1 MNLKGILLIFISVLI
16 LFLGILMF
24 FKHRK
29 SLINIW
35 YGLVMLSGSLWS
47 FGLFMFMY
55 VDNLN
60 ISIFWARLFYLA
72 AAGIAYSF
80 LNFAIYFPFK
90 DINYNF
96 KYKILTAIPFF
107 IMIYLIFFTQYL
119 IFGIES
125 LEWGNSIILGSGYYF
140 YILYF
145 VVYILSSF
153 IIWSIRYRTST
164 KIDKVRLKYI
174 LISTGIALS
183 FGSFFNLFLPIVTYQ
198 YVWIGPL
205 ALIIMAILIFYAIS
219 RFRLLNIRLI
229 IVRAILHTILVAF
242 VAGFFALSVAFTGYF
257 LEDYAGVSKVLVYF
271 IDGLIIVLF
280 LEPVKRIWAK
290 ITDNIFYKDR
300 IDHQSVLRRLGLII
314 AREIELNNL
323 LNKLVNF
330 LREELK
336 VNIVSSIVLTKK
348 NNIVVSSDN
357 KKVKF
362 DLNEEMI
369 NYLLS
374 HDDIIITDELIKESK
389 EERSHFKLNHI
400 LKELELNNIDLL
412 IPIIKDNKLI
422 SVILLSNKLSGDI
435 YNDGDIDLFKTLKP
449 QIAIAIE
456 KANLYQKLE
465 LLNIDLEGKVE
476 EKTKDLEDVND
487 ALEERNNFLI
497 TIQSIINTTSRTLD
511 LREATQMIANS
522 ISSKLGYVGGIL
534 SFVNEEKGILHAGAL
549 TENERTIP
557 VIKMLKQDPKSFIA
571 TLKEEYNLGTKTVL
585 HGQITFSDK
594 MSDYFSP
601 PVDKEIMNTIQDI
614 LKVKT
619 VVGVPVYSKGKTIG
633 LVHYLFEQERKD
645 ISPLDMELMTTLADQ
660 VGIIS
665 RNLTLYE
672 NLQKTNKQ
680 LQDANVHLRHLD
692 KAKSEFLSIASHQ
705 LRTPIS
711 ALKGYL
717 SMILDGDFGKIPI
730 KIKKVLADLFD
741 SSSRLARVIN
751 IFLNVSRIESGK
763 FHLDKKPAKINDLII
778 AVIKE
783 LQNEAKQKSIILDY
797 KKSCRKK
804 ELISLVDSDK
814 LREVILNLI
823 DNAIKYTNKG
833 KIKIRL
839 ACEENSIK
847 FSVKDTGIGI
857 DKDDIPLL
865 FKKFSRGTGVSNIYT
880 GGSGLGLFIAQKVI
894 KEHGGEIWVESK
906 GKGRGSIFSFSL
918 PICDNN
924 ECK

>member
-1 MNLKGILLIFISVLI
+1 MNIKGILLIFISILI
-16 LFLGILMF
+16 LFLGVLMF
-24 FKHRK
+24 FKHKK

-55 VDNLN
+55 LSDLD
-60 ISIFWARLFYLA
+60 ISIIWAKIYYLA
-72 AAGIAYSF
+72 AAGIAYAF

-90 DINYNF
+90 DINYNI
-96 KYKILTAIPFF
+96 KYKTLTAAPFS
-107 IMIYLIFFTQYL
+107 IMIYLIFFTNYL
-119 IFGIES
+119 IKDIEK

-145 VVYILSSF
+145 VIYILSSF

-174 LISTGIALS
+174 LISTGIALT

-198 YVWIGPL
+198 YIWIGPL
-205 ALIIMAILIFYAIS
+205 ALIIMAILIFYAIAK
-219 RFRLLNIRLI
+219 FRLLNIRLI
-229 IVRAILHTILVAF
+229 IVRAILHAILVAF
-242 VAGFFALSVAFTGYF
+242 VASFFALSVAFTGYF

-280 LEPVKRIWAK
+280 LDPVKRIWTR
-290 ITDNIFYKDR
+290 ITDSIFYKGR
-300 IDHQSVLRRLGLII
+300 IDYQGILRNFSLII
-314 AREIELNNL
+314 TREIELNNL
-323 LNKLVNF
+323 LHKLVNF

-336 VNIVSSIVLTKK
+336 VNRVSSIVLSEKE
-348 NNIVVSSDN
+348 NIIVSSDD

-362 DLNEEMI
+362 NLNEEVI
-369 NYLLS
+369 DYLLS
-374 HDDIIITDELIKESK
+374 RNDIIVTDELIKESK
-389 EERSHFKLNHI
+389 ELKSHFKLNHI
-400 LKELELNNIDLL
+400 LKELELNNVDLL
-412 IPIIKDNKLI
+412 VPIIDKNKLI
-422 SVILLSNKLSGDI
+422 SVLLLSNKLSGDT
-435 YNDGDIDLFKTLKP
+435 YNDEDIELFRTLKP

-456 KANLYQKLE
+456 KANLYKKLE
-465 LLNIDLEGKVE
+465 FLNKGLKDKVR
-476 EKTKDLEDVND
+476 EKTKDLKDTND
-487 ALEERNNFLI
+487 ILEERNRFLI

-522 ISSKLGYVGGIL
+522 ISSKLGYIGGIL
-534 SFVNEEKGILHAGAL
+534 SFVNEEKQILHAGAL
-549 TENERTIP
+549 TENEKTIP
-557 VIKMLKQDPKSFIA
+557 VIKMLKQNPKSFVA
-571 TLKEEYNLGTKTVL
+571 ELKEEYNLGTKTVL

-601 PVDKEIMNTIQDI
+601 PVDKEIMDTIQNA

-619 VVGVPVYSKGKTIG
+619 VIGVPVYSKGKTIG

-645 ISPLDMELMTTLADQ
+645 ISPLDMETMTTLADQ

-672 NLQKTNKQ
+672 NLQNTNKQ
-680 LQDANVHLRHLD
+680 LQEANVHLRHLD

-717 SMILDGDFGKIPI
+717 SMMLDGDFGKIPI
-730 KIKKVLADLFD
+730 KIKRVLADLFD

-751 IFLNVSRIESGK
+751 VFLNVSRIESGK
-763 FHLDKKPAKINDLII
+763 FHLDKKSTKIEDLISG
-778 AVIKE
+778 VINE
-783 LQNEAKQKSIILDY
+783 LSNEAKQKSIKLDY

-804 ELISLVDSDK
+804 ELVVLVDSDK

-833 KIKIRL
+833 KVEIRL

-865 FKKFSRGTGVSNIYT
+865 FKKFSRGTGVSNVYT

-894 KEHGGEIWVESK
+894 KEHGGDIWAESK
-906 GKGRGSIFSFSL
+906 GLEKGSIFSFSL
-918 PICDNN
+918 PICDNE